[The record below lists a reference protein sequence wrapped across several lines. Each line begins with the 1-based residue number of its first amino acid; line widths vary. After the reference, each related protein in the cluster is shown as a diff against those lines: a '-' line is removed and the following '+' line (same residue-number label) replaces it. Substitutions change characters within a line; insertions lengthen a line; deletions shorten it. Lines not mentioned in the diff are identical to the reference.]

1 MTLFKRLISGLI
13 MALLLAGAMPYAA
26 LAADTVLYTA
36 VTIRSCTLRAEPADN
51 GKGVDGIPQGATIS
65 IYEVNP
71 AWVKATY
78 DGNTGYVKRTLITK
92 VTPLDPVNTPPY
104 GVFKHTYMAVTAD
117 TTPVLHAPL
126 EGAKAWVTLG
136 PGAKISIL
144 EIKDGWAK
152 VPYWREYGYVDTRL
166 LKDLI
171 PVSPTDTPVSGET
184 PIAAFTSFYNVAT
197 NEANIGRM
205 KNIDVACQRLS
216 RVYQP
221 GEALD
226 FNKQIGPYS
235 RANGYFEAPVLLDGG
250 SQLGYGGGTCQV
262 SSTFY
267 NTVLQL
273 PGVTVVY
280 RRPHGPAGARYLPH
294 GVDAAVG
301 SDTLNL
307 RIRNDYDF
315 PIRVEASAK
324 DGALFM
330 CIYKQ

>member
-1 MTLFKRLISGLI
+1 MALFKRLITGLM
-13 MALLLAGAMPYAA
+13 MAVLLLGAIPYAA
-26 LAADTVLYTA
+26 SAADTVLYTA
-36 VTIRSCTLRAEPADN
+36 VVIKPCTLRAEPADD
-51 GKGVDGIPQGATIS
+51 GKSVDGIPQGATIQ
-65 IYEVNP
+65 IYEVTP
-71 AWVKATY
+71 VWVRAKY

-104 GVFKHTYMAVTAD
+104 GVFKHVYMAVTAE
-117 TTPVLHAPL
+117 TTPVLYEPK
-126 EGAKAWVTLG
+126 EGAKAHVTLG

-144 EIKDGWAK
+144 EINDGWAK
-152 VPYWREYGYVDTRL
+152 VPYWKEYGYVDTRL
-166 LKDLI
+166 LKDLT

-205 KNIDVACQRLS
+205 KNIAVACERVS
-216 RVYQP
+216 RVIQA
-221 GEALD
+221 GEVLD
-226 FNKQIGPYS
+226 FNKQIGPWS
-235 RANGYFEAPVLLDGG
+235 KANGYFDAPVLVNGASD
-250 SQLGYGGGTCQV
+250 LGPGGGTCQV

-267 NTVLQL
+267 NTILQL
-273 PGVTVVY
+273 PGVTVLY

-307 RIRNDYDF
+307 KIRNDYDF
-315 PIRVEASAK
+315 PIRVEATAK